1 MSYRADE
8 RLAAVMR
15 SADHNAK
22 RGAQGPPEDADITFS
37 RFASVM
43 DELEQNGR
51 NLKSKTAIEALLR
64 ILEDDATGNL
74 EAVQSRAKMFVD
86 SCSTIGLED
95 EAGRSSYVPVEVA
108 RAGEPRPNE
117 PAFYSKDASGQTV
130 RCMPRNRAPQD
141 TSQLQRIGRLVQQLE
156 EESARF
162 ETMRRADQ
170 NLCESAITSD
180 QCGALFTRDAAGNET
195 PACDY
200 YTTTQSSAQAQQDL
214 KGEDAALKVL
224 SSPHW
229 NKRAR
234 NETIKKNAVG
244 ICVPN
249 DGEMR
254 RRVSVY
260 SRRLNGL
267 LDENNLLRKR
277 SQEMLG
283 SKLGAQG
290 AGSVL
295 AYNFQPSGSVTQK
308 KIKALKHTYDRRRN
322 NQQQILKLQEI
333 LRKYLEYLQQ
343 KEIKS
348 KVETRSDD
356 ICQQIRTTLGDCLE
370 QPGCAVIR
378 RDPNHKDGDR
388 VIRFVS
394 EADRKEPLRGDSD
407 PLAPVLGATHC
418 RADDTGMLE
427 KDKEPQRNA
436 MDEPVPA
443 FLAQELRALQRRER
457 DLKGMSISGGW
468 SNQHHKDL
476 NKQITRLV
484 DAGRVAP
491 LSVSESNYLLGL
503 SDPSFG
509 LVDDEGAHQATSDR
523 ITFDMSVLTRI
534 KEEYT
539 QLLVDIRRLYQVT
552 ARLSELGL
560 DVENI
565 KIVGADTESTI
576 GQLSELWR
584 EYSKQANGDVD
595 GKAVNPEP
603 GYGPD
608 VKEGTNDKMIFQFE
622 KRIDEDD
629 PENKSRVASDDCTI
643 DIMGKHRELT
653 QQLFVVLGQARKI
666 NKLVR
671 KAQSEDDGPG
681 ANVLSGGDADLYLT
695 ICRLKEI
702 FNEAFTKDIHTGT
715 VGKPVFTPG
724 INGHKYSKDSLKA
737 VIQEALKEK
746 HGEDDWEVQFEKLAN
761 EVDKLKGKQQR
772 EKLTKIYK
780 DYPPSKLATAS
791 TNKFQDFAKNCIDLT
806 INVHQEDG
814 EEETS
819 HSDKLKFK
827 DLFEDTPIF
836 SGGAQQRYELFNYLQ
851 QYVGSR
857 EADILQG
864 QTVLVHSDILKVP
877 AQKQIEKLIF
887 QTIGGSNDP
896 VAADWNP
903 VVITEL
909 GGGSALR
916 PSPLKTGVMTSL
928 MIGEGNI
935 SVQNFAANELMEQDS
950 LTEEG
955 RQLYVYNPIQEVSDT
970 PLEFKFFEALAN
982 DAKKNNGNLKTIY
995 DEILDLVK
1003 DNDSLAVSLFGT
1015 NMGRI
1020 NPFKDKLFSDDGRE
1034 LIFKDS
1040 AYYYKDD
1047 EDVKYGAYAN
1057 YLDPTKI
1064 PTPASTSDP
1073 SYNNAV
1079 ALYKFYMRFYHQYGR
1094 CIPLRTYL
1102 KVEDTAEETKKVY
1115 QTLFKNGDIQK
1126 EIKDKLALEMPDLT
1140 VLRGLEEYK
1149 NSRSGG
1155 KVKEDALEYRNKRTV
1170 VPDGIRNNG
1179 VIKAFLGGGQKL
1191 VEKEVSPFNP
1201 AELAHLGT
1209 YIVQYK
1215 PHRIHRQPA
1224 TPYDHSDA
1232 SSVEYWMGDDSSHMS
1247 DTTIGSGY

>member
-200 YTTTQSSAQAQQDL
+200 YTTTLDSESAQQELAG
-214 KGEDAALKVL
+214 KDAALKVL
-224 SSPHW
+224 SSPDEW
-229 NKRAR
+229 KKRAR
-234 NETIKKNAVG
+234 NETIEKNLVG

-560 DVENI
+560 DVDNLTFVEE
-565 KIVGADTESTI
+565 DSESTI

-603 GYGPD
+603 GDDPA
-608 VKEGTNDKMIFQFE
+608 VKEGTNDKMIFQFK
-622 KRIDEDD
+622 KRIEGGD

-702 FNEAFTKDIHTGT
+702 FNEAFTKDIDKGT
-715 VGKPVFTPG
+715 VGQPVYTPG
-724 INGHKYSKDSLKA
+724 INGYKYQNHSFKH

-746 HGEDDWEVQFEKLAN
+746 HGKNWEDQFEKLAN
-761 EVDKLKGKQQR
+761 EVEKLKGKQQR

-780 DYPPSKLATAS
+780 DYPPSKHETTS
-791 TNKFQDFAKNCIDLT
+791 TNKFQDFAENCIDLT
-806 INVHQEDG
+806 INVQQDDG

-827 DLFEDTPIF
+827 DLFEATTIF

-909 GGGSALR
+909 GGGSVT
-916 PSPLKTGVMTSL
+916 PFPLKTGVMTSL

-970 PLEFKFFEALAN
+970 PLEFKFFADLAK
-982 DAKKNNGNLKTIY
+982 DAKKNDGNLKIIY
-995 DEILDLVK
+995 NAILKLVQ
-1003 DNDSLAVSLFGT
+1003 DNSLAVSLFGN
-1015 NMGRI
+1015 NM
-1020 NPFKDKLFSDDGRE
+1020 NYVDNDQDKLFADDGRE

-1047 EDVKYGAYAN
+1047 EDDKYADDSDWVN
-1057 YLDPTKI
+1057 YFDPTKI
-1064 PTPASTSDP
+1064 PSTTPTDP
-1073 SYNNAV
+1073 SHTLAV
-1079 ALYKFYMRFYHQYGR
+1079 NLYKFYMRFYHQYGR

-1102 KVEDTAEETKKVY
+1102 KVKDTAEDTKQMY
-1115 QTLFKNGDIQK
+1115 QDLFKNGDIQK

-1140 VLRGLEEYK
+1140 VLLGLNEYK
-1149 NSRSGG
+1149 KSKNGG